1 VGGPSLRGRRLARAA
16 GDGRDGAEDVVAT
29 EEDWRILHDRLSW
42 ARSRG
47 LDTLPV
53 GDAVARL
60 ALTLVGT
67 PYVPGTLEVEG
78 PERTVVNL
86 RGLDCVTLVETV
98 LATLAVL
105 REQPAPVLDD
115 PPRLRRAY
123 ARSLTRIRYRDGVR
137 DGYPSRLHYFS
148 EWIRNGEEKG
158 ILRSVTAELDPVL
171 DRERV
176 DFMSSHPDAYP
187 QLARPENLRA
197 IRAVEKRLSARPR
210 AYVPEDRIEAVA
222 GRIRTGDVIAAT
234 STAAGLD
241 VAHTGIAI
249 WTGGELRLLHA
260 PLVGDSVQVSAQP
273 LAERI
278 RGIEGQDGIMVA
290 RPTL

>member
-1 VGGPSLRGRRLARAA
+1 
-16 GDGRDGAEDVVAT
+16 
-29 EEDWRILHDRLSW
+29 
-42 ARSRG
+42 
-47 LDTLPV
+47 
-53 GDAVARL
+53 
-60 ALTLVGT
+60 T

-98 LATLAVL
+98 LATLDVL
-105 REQPAPVLDD
+105 RQHPTAVLDD

-123 ARSLTRIRYRDGVR
+123 VRSLTRIRYRDGVR

-148 EWIRNGEEKG
+148 DWIRNGEEKG

-171 DRERV
+171 DQEPV
-176 DFMSSHPDAYP
+176 HFMSSHPDAYP

-222 GRIRTGDVIAAT
+222 ARIHTGDVIAAT
-234 STAAGLD
+234 STADGLD
-241 VAHTGIAI
+241 VAHTGFAL

-260 PLVGDSVQVSAQP
+260 PLVGDSVQLSPEP

-278 RGIEGQDGIMVA
+278 RRIEGQDGILVA